1 MPRCLFCLK
10 EFEKL
15 TDEHV
20 FQAAIGGKLVVKNAT
35 CVECNIGM
43 SKQYE
48 QEISGRLVHFRR
60 ILDIKDRRGKIP
72 TIDISVNLDGQ
83 ERLAALFGDGKVILR
98 PRVTE
103 TTKEGVVETVY
114 ENLPEN
120 AKEGL
125 RKKAKEQGIE
135 LIEESTPG
143 GEVEA
148 SFSGDLDFLISEGM
162 LRFVAKIAYTASALR
177 MGFALAQSDAFSEIR
192 EYINTG
198 RGSTPVRLFLNDE
211 FLTHSAHGLHQH
223 SVVLAGRNDKHR
235 VDAIVRLFGGL
246 SYMVTLT
253 TKYQGADFFDTLVYD
268 SQRGE
273 VNKALATHLQSEI
286 LQIETLQEDKNT
298 IWNDQRKSG
307 EWFLTFV
314 QKEIQRSTHA
324 KG

>member
-1 MPRCLFCLK
+1 MPKCLFCRH
-10 EFEKL
+10 EFETL

-35 CVECNIGM
+35 CAECNNDM
-43 SKQYE
+43 SKHYE

-60 ILDIKDRRGKIP
+60 ILDIKDRRGKVPSIE
-72 TIDISVNLDGQ
+72 ISVSEDGQ
-83 ERLAALFGDGKVILR
+83 ERLATLYGDGRVALR
-98 PRVTE
+98 PRVTK

-135 LIEESTPG
+135 LIEEPTPG

-148 SFSGDLDFLISEGM
+148 SFSGDLNFLKSEGM
-162 LRFVAKIAYTASALR
+162 LRFVAKIAYTALAFR
-177 MGFALAQSDAFSEIR
+177 MGVAVAQSDAFNEVR

-198 RGSTPVRLFLNDE
+198 GGSSPVRLFLNDE
-211 FLTHSAHGLHQH
+211 FLTHSAHGIHQH

-246 SYMVTLT
+246 SYMVTLST
-253 TKYQGADFFDTLVYD
+253 EYQGADFFDTLVYD
-268 SQRGE
+268 AQRGE

-286 LQIETLQEDKNT
+286 VQIETLQADKNT
-298 IWNDQRKSG
+298 IWDDQRKSG
-307 EWFLTFV
+307 EWFLTFLD
-314 QKEIQRSTHA
+314 KEIQRSTYA

>member
-1 MPRCLFCLK
+1 MPKCLFCRH

-20 FQAAIGGKLVVKNAT
+20 FQAAIGGKLVIPNGT
-35 CVECNIGM
+35 CAECNNDM

-60 ILDIKDRRGKIP
+60 ILDIKDRRGKVP
-72 TIDISVNLDGQ
+72 TIEITVNVNGQ
-83 ERLAALFGDGKVILR
+83 ERLATLYGDGTVVLR

-103 TTKEGVVETVY
+103 ATKDGVVETVY

-135 LIEESTPG
+135 LIEEPTPG

-148 SFSGDLDFLISEGM
+148 SFSGELDFLKSEGM
-162 LRFVAKIAYTASALR
+162 LRFVAKIAYTALALR
-177 MGFALAQSDAFSEIR
+177 MGVALAHSDAFDEVR

-198 RGSTPVRLFLNDE
+198 GGGTAVHLFLNDE

-223 SVVLAGRNDKHR
+223 SVVLAGRNDKLR
-235 VDAIVRLFGGL
+235 VDAVVRLFGGL
-246 SYMVTLT
+246 SYMVTLST
-253 TKYQGADFFDTLVYD
+253 QYQGADFFDTLVYD

-273 VNKALATHLQSEI
+273 VNKALATHFQSEI
-286 LQIETLQEDKNT
+286 VQIETLQADKNT
-298 IWNDQRKSG
+298 IWGDQRKSG
-307 EWFLTFV
+307 ERFLTFV
-314 QKEIQRSTHA
+314 QNEIQRSICA